1 LVLTV
6 LELSVFD
13 DDDDADDVDD
23 EDDDAADE
31 ENDPLAVAT
40 AAASVM
46 LVTMPTKMYNANK
59 MVVGLEGG
67 ALTCLQHR

>member
-13 DDDDADDVDD
+13 DDDDDIDD
-23 EDDDAADE
+23 EDDAAADE

-40 AAASVM
+40 ATVSVM
-46 LVTMPTKMYNANK
+46 LVMMPTKRYNANK
-59 MVVGLEGG
+59 MVVDLAGG

>member
-13 DDDDADDVDD
+13 DDDDDDVDD
-23 EDDDAADE
+23 EDDDDAADD

-46 LVTMPTKMYNANK
+46 FVTMPTKTYDASK
-59 MVVGLEGG
+59 MIVDLEGE
-67 ALTCLQHR
+67 ALTCL